1 MNRAT
6 TVEPA
11 VELRGVR
18 KHYGFRQPWVL
29 REVNFVADSGST
41 VELAG
46 SNGAGK
52 STLLRILAGATRPTG
67 GHRRTT
73 RPIAVGYMPERL
85 TAPAFSARDYLNH
98 HVRLRRLD
106 QRDGSRQILELVE
119 RLDAGGLLAERLG
132 VLSKGSL
139 QKIVAIQAL
148 LGQPDPLVLDEPFAG
163 LDASARGA
171 LWELINERADH
182 GTAVVFCEHRD
193 RPRRVSDRR
202 LVLADGVLAEES
214 SSAAVSEPGPSG
226 DRLRLVVHRDVSDQE
241 LGRLL
246 RQGWHIVAVR
256 VQSPDEI
263 CIEAVKENP
272 AG

>member
-6 TVEPA
+6 TGGPA
-11 VELRGVR
+11 VELRRVR
-18 KHYGFRQPWVL
+18 KHYGFRQSWVL
-29 REVNFVADSGST
+29 REVNLVVDRGSI

-67 GHRRTT
+67 GHRRAM

-85 TAPAFSARDYLNH
+85 TAPAFSARDYLHH
-98 HVRLRRLD
+98 HVRLRRMD
-106 QRDGSRQILELVE
+106 QHDGGGQILELAE
-119 RLDAGGLLAERLG
+119 HLDAGGLLAERLG

-139 QKIVAIQAL
+139 QKIVAIQSL
-148 LGQPDPLVLDEPFAG
+148 LGQPDMLVLDEPFAS
-163 LDASARGA
+163 LDGSARGA
-171 LWELINERADH
+171 LWELVKERADH

-193 RPRRVSDRR
+193 RPHRVSDRR
-202 LVLADGVLAEES
+202 LVLADGVLSEES
-214 SSAAVSEPGPSG
+214 SSADISGSRPSG

-241 LGRLL
+241 IGRLL
-246 RQGWHIVAVR
+246 HQGWHIVGVR
-256 VQSPDEI
+256 VQSADGI
-263 CIEAVKENP
+263 CIEAMKENP